1 MHTVSAGPLCP
12 VLAVL
17 GPTGSGKSDLALQ
30 LAASLNGEIV
40 NFDSVQVYRGLD
52 IGSAKLPARERC
64 GIVHHLLDVVDPAED
79 FTAGAYMRMA
89 RRILADV
96 TSRGKLAILVG
107 GTGFY
112 LRALLDGLSPA
123 PLRNEQLRGRLAQRR
138 SNVLHRYLR
147 RLDPVSAERIHPNDT
162 PKLIRAIELSLESG
176 RPASAVQA
184 RARDKLQGYRVLKI
198 GLAPARERLRSRL
211 DHRSAL
217 LFERGLVEET
227 RRLLAEGVP
236 PTAKSMQSLGYK
248 QAVALLQGALT
259 LPEAIAE
266 CQARTRQY
274 AKRQMTWFRADPDVV
289 WLHGFGQEEWVHQ
302 NALALASGWNQRACS
317 PQVACP
323 LPSPG

>member
-1 MHTVSAGPLCP
+1 MHTVSAGPVCP
-12 VLAVL
+12 ILVIL

-52 IGSAKLPARERC
+52 IGSAKVLLGKRR

-79 FTAGAYMRMA
+79 FTAGAYSRMA
-89 RRILADV
+89 RRVLEDV
-96 TSRGKLAILVG
+96 TGRGKLPMLVG

-123 PLRNEQLRGRLAQRR
+123 PLRNEQLRGQLAQRR
-138 SNVLHRYLR
+138 SKVLHRYLR
-147 RLDPVSAERIHPNDT
+147 RLDPVSAGRIHPNDA
-162 PKLIRAIELSLESG
+162 PKLIRAIELSLGSG

-184 RARDKLQGYRVLKI
+184 AARDKLQGYRVLKI
-198 GLAPARERLRSRL
+198 GLAPGRERLRAQL
-211 DHRSAL
+211 DQRSAL

-227 RRLLAEGVP
+227 RRLLDEGVP

-248 QAVALLQGALT
+248 QAIGLLQGIFT
-259 LPEAIAE
+259 PREAIAE

-289 WLHGFGQEEWVHQ
+289 WLAGFGQEDRVQKE
-302 NALALASGWNQRACS
+302 ALALASGWNQ
-317 PQVACP
+317 
-323 LPSPG
+323 